1 MILGLCYPATANLL
15 EPLITPA
22 LLLMMIFSMVEIDLL
37 TRGELKGALI
47 GLGLNYLVLSS
58 LIIGLSSFLGDES
71 LRQGFVVMAAVP
83 PAVAV
88 LPLTKLLKGDSCLSL
103 YAETVCYLASLILM
117 PGIIFAFTSRT
128 DVSLSY
134 ISEISL
140 LLILLPIIVSRFL
153 RGYRLDTVPP
163 INLGFF
169 LVTYTVIGLN
179 TQAIFGDVTAVA
191 LIAFVRTFVIGAV
204 VFSITSLAGEEAEKR
219 VSYTLLASFK
229 NLGMA
234 AAVSLILFGPKAGI
248 PAAVCILAETSFYI
262 FFAALRHHGILI

>member
-1 MILGLCYPATANLL
+1 
-15 EPLITPA
+15 
-22 LLLMMIFSMVEIDLL
+22 MMIFSMVEIDLL

-103 YAETVCYLASLILM
+103 YAEAVCYLASLVLM

-262 FFAALRHHGILI
+262 FFAAVRHHGILI